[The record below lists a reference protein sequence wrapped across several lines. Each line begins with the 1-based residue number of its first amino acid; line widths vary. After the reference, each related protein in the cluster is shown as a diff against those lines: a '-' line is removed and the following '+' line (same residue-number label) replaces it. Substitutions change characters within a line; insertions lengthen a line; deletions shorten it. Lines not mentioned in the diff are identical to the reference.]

1 MKRFKTY
8 ITEAKK
14 YGSIMNTK
22 PKTTKEALDPE
33 VYVHGVAT
41 YSLSILK
48 RMVADK
54 LKVLESEARLS
65 IRSDRLE
72 YGESHLHKIQNN
84 LIHFVGALADVQ
96 KEMKTSQWKSK
107 ITRLKN
113 QGK

>member
-33 VYVHGVAT
+33 INVHGMAT
-41 YSLSILK
+41 YRYSQVK
-48 RMVADK
+48 EMVANK
-54 LKVLESEARLS
+54 LKALESEARLS

-96 KEMKTSQWKSK
+96 KEMKTSQWKRK
-107 ITRLKN
+107 LTMLKN
-113 QGK
+113 QRK

>member
-14 YGSIMNTK
+14 YGSIYNNK

-41 YSLSILK
+41 YRYSQVK
-48 RMVADK
+48 EMVANK
-54 LKVLESEARLS
+54 LKALESEARLS

-96 KEMKTSQWKSK
+96 KEMKTSQWKRK
-107 ITRLKN
+107 ITMLKN

>member
-33 VYVHGVAT
+33 VYIQGLGRYL
-41 YSLSILK
+41 YSQIK

-54 LKVLESEARLS
+54 LKTLESEARLS
-65 IRSDRLE
+65 TRSDRLT
-72 YGESHLHKIQNN
+72 YGAEHLHKITKN
-84 LIHFVGALADVQ
+84 LIYFVGALADVQ
-96 KEMKTSQWKSK
+96 KEMKTSQWKRK
-107 ITRLKN
+107 LTMLKN
-113 QGK
+113 QRK